1 MNAGEGAMDAMDAV
15 GGVAWDGAVRARG
28 VGVGRWC
35 DAMMTRETTE

>member
-1 MNAGEGAMDAMDAV
+1 MDAMDGV
-15 GGVAWDGAVRARG
+15 GGVWRGMEGARAG